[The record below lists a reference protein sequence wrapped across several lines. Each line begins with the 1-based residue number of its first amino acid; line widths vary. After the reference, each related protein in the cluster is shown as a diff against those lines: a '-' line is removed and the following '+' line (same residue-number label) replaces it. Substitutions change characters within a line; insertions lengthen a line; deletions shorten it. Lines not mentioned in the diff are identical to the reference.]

1 MLKKYLSAYIF
12 PIFKNANV
20 NKIATVHKNTSVFTT
35 IEICKNKIPTEITL
49 AIKYNIC
56 LKDKYPPKNF
66 LFMCEVKWY
75 FVQTHCI
82 YLLTSY

>member
-12 PIFKNANV
+12 PIFKNAKV
-20 NKIATVHKNTSVFTT
+20 RKTAIALKNTNVFTT
-35 IEICKNKIPTEITL
+35 IEICKNNIPTEITL

-66 LFMCEVKWY
+66 FFMYEVKWY
-75 FVQTHCI
+75 FV
-82 YLLTSY
+82 

>member
-1 MLKKYLSAYIF
+1 MYFIMLKKYLSAYIF

-20 NKIATVHKNTSVFTT
+20 KKTAITLKNTNVFAT
-35 IEICKNKIPTEITL
+35 IEICKNNIPTEITL

-66 LFMCEVKWY
+66 FFMCEVKWY
-75 FVQTHCI
+75 FV
-82 YLLTSY
+82 